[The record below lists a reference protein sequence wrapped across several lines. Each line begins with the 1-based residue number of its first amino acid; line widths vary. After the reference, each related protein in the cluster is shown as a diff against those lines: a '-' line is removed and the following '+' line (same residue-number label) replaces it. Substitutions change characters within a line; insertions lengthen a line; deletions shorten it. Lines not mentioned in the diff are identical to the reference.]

1 MPGYISIMSSLQ
13 GIYCTHFYEYSFF
26 STFKLDF
33 INNLVDELKHS
44 VIGNKFKI
52 YRMALLVFRILQNP
66 ELVSE
71 IGNHFY
77 SDIDQFLNAM
87 LLSDKFQPALSAMVI
102 N

>member
-1 MPGYISIMSSLQ
+1 
-13 GIYCTHFYEYSFF
+13 
-26 STFKLDF
+26 
-33 INNLVDELKHS
+33 
-44 VIGNKFKI
+44 
-52 YRMALLVFRILQNP
+52 MALLVFRILQNP